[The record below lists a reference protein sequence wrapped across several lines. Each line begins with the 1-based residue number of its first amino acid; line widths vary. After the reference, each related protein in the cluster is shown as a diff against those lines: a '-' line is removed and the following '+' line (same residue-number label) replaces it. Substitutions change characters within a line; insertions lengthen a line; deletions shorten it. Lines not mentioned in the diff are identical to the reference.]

1 LRSALGR
8 ERELLWRDK
17 FDEAIEHLRQT
28 RDDAKAAGD
37 VLTDIRGVVYQIVAR
52 RRLGD
57 VEGVRALEAEL
68 SEFDDTY
75 GCTGLICANRAWL
88 AQRQGDLDATEA
100 WGAAALADW
109 PSDKRAGPTVFQW
122 TARFPLLAVD
132 VARDR
137 LDSATEHARA
147 MLDEAQQPLT
157 TDVQAALE
165 DATRTRSRTALAQA
179 IGLARRYGYT

>member
-1 LRSALGR
+1 
-8 ERELLWRDK
+8 
-17 FDEAIEHLRQT
+17 
-28 RDDAKAAGD
+28 
-37 VLTDIRGVVYQIVAR
+37 
-52 RRLGD
+52 
-57 VEGVRALEAEL
+57 
-68 SEFDDTY
+68 
-75 GCTGLICANRAWL
+75 
-88 AQRQGDLDATEA
+88 
-100 WGAAALADW
+100 
-109 PSDKRAGPTVFQW
+109 VFQW